1 MTMAEAPLEDE
12 EREILSPP
20 TDLRKKVRI
29 LSKREAKNFDPV
41 KAAEQ
46 ALERL
51 SGKFDGWMSNETSEL
66 MDAYDTIRAEGLDK
80 ANLETLYQAVHNMKG
95 QALTLGYPLVGSV
108 AGSFC
113 RLLEHVPG
121 PEKLPLSLTEQ
132 YVEAI
137 RAMVTEGARDTD
149 NAMGAALAARL
160 EEVTEDYLRQFPP
173 KTENDD
179 LMIG

>member
-1 MTMAEAPLEDE
+1 MAAKPLEEE

-66 MDAYDTIRAEGLDK
+66 MTAYDAIRAEGLNK
-80 ANLETLYQAVHNMKG
+80 ANLDTLYQAVHNMKG

-108 AGSFC
+108 ASSFC

-137 RAMVTEGARDTD
+137 RAMGAEGARDTD
-149 NAMGAALAARL
+149 NPTGAALADKL
-160 EEVTEDYLRQFPP
+160 SEVTEDYLAQFPLKP
-173 KTENDD
+173 EDEADD

>member
-1 MTMAEAPLEDE
+1 MASEPLDEE
-12 EREILSPP
+12 EREVLSPP

-51 SGKFDGWMSNETSEL
+51 SGKFDGWMSSEASEL
-66 MDAYDTIRAEGLDK
+66 IGAYETIRAEGLNKTNMDM
-80 ANLETLYQAVHNMKG
+80 LYQAVHNMKG

-108 AGSFC
+108 ATSFC

-121 PEKLPLSLTEQ
+121 PDKLPLSLTEQ

-137 RAMVTEGARDTD
+137 RAMVAEDARDD
-149 NAMGAALAARL
+149 KNATGAALADRL
-160 EEVTEDYLRQFPP
+160 SEVTEDYLAQFPP